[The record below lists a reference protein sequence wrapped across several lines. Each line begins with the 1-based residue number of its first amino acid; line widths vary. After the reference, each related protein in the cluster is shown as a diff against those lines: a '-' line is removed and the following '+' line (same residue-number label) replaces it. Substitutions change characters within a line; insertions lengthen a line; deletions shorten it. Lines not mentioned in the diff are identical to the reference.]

1 MYNII
6 TNNLYI
12 EIVASVTV
20 RIITNS
26 NNIDDINFMKI
37 IQKKIKARLYIYT
50 RKSQQI
56 TYVLLFYEN
65 KLYFVA
71 T

>member
-37 IQKKIKARLYIYT
+37 I
-50 RKSQQI
+50 
-56 TYVLLFYEN
+56 
-65 KLYFVA
+65 
-71 T
+71 